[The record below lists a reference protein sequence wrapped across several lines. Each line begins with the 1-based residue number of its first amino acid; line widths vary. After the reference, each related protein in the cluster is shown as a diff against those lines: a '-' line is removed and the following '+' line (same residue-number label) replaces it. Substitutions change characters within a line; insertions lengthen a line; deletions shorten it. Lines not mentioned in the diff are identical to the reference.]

1 MQADRLKDQRT
12 PRAAYV
18 HVPFCRH
25 RCGYCNFTLVAGRD
39 DLIAAYLTAIQRE
52 LSTIEAR
59 QVVDSLFLGGGT
71 PSHLSERELDQL
83 LTTVRTSFTL
93 APHGEFSIE
102 ANPVDIT
109 RSKARLLAAHGVTR
123 MSLGIQSFHGPKLQ
137 ILERDHDQQ
146 QIHSAVGHARDAGI
160 HVALDLIFGVPLETL
175 AVWAD
180 DLTLAIALQPQ
191 HISTY
196 GLTWEKGT
204 SFWSR
209 KRRADLSPIDEEL
222 EAQMYELA
230 IERLVSSGFE
240 HYEVSNFAQSG
251 HRCRHNE
258 TYWTGRPYY
267 AAGPG
272 AARYVGGR
280 REVNHRSVT
289 TYLRRVL
296 AGKSPVHESESLDPE
311 DIARERLVFGL
322 RRLEGVNRWD
332 FRCETGYEIEE
343 LGEESLKRFVA
354 NHYLEWRNDQ
364 LRLTRTGLMVSD
376 SLWPAFL
383 RR

>member
-1 MQADRLKDQRT
+1 MQADRRKEQQT

-39 DLIAAYLTAIQRE
+39 DLISAYLKAIQRE
-52 LSTIEAR
+52 LSTFESP

-71 PSHLSERELDQL
+71 PTHLPERELDHL
-83 LTTVRTSFTL
+83 LTTVTTSFVL
-93 APHGEFSIE
+93 APDGEFSIE

-109 RSKARLLAAHGVTR
+109 RSKAGLLAAHGVTR
-123 MSLGIQSFHGPKLQ
+123 LSLGIQSFHGPKLQ
-137 ILERDHDQQ
+137 ILERDHDRQ

-160 HVALDLIFGVPLETL
+160 HVALDLIFGVPTETL

-180 DLTLAIALQPQ
+180 DLNDAIALQPQ
-191 HISTY
+191 HLSTY

-209 KRRADLSPIDEEL
+209 KLRAILSPIDEEL
-222 EAQMYELA
+222 EARMFEMA
-230 IERLVSSGFE
+230 IDRLVSRGFE
-240 HYEVSNFAQSG
+240 HYEVSNFAQAG

-267 AAGPG
+267 AVGPG
-272 AARYVGGR
+272 AARYVDGR

-296 AGKSPVHESESLDPE
+296 AGESPVHESESLDLE

-322 RRLEGVNRWD
+322 RRLEGVNRRD
-332 FRCETGYEIEE
+332 FKFETGYEMEE
-343 LGEESLKRFVA
+343 LGAESLQRFVA
-354 NHYLEWRNDQ
+354 NHHLEWRNDH
-364 LRLTRTGLMVSD
+364 LRLTRQGLMVSD